1 MKYADVI
8 LPLPLENS
16 YTYRIPE
23 DLERAVTPGCRVIVH
38 FGKKRYYTA
47 IVMEVHDREPVS
59 DFETK
64 EIYALLDA
72 TPVLRR
78 PQLRFWKW
86 ISSYYICKLGDV
98 YKAALPS
105 GLKLESETAVTY
117 NEDFEA
123 TAPLRPNEQAV
134 LDAFSGVLK
143 LTISELEKKTG
154 LRNVVPIVSSLM
166 VKGAVEVSEELKRGF
181 VPKTQAFI
189 RLAEAYRDE
198 TKLQAVFEDLKRAK
212 KQELLLVS
220 FLDLSHTLNPAL
232 SKELS
237 KKELLERS
245 GYTSAV
251 LEGLLKR
258 GILESYEKEV
268 GRLQVSV
275 CRLQEPNPLSPAQEK
290 AYGEIH
296 EAFKTKE
303 VCLLHGVTSSG
314 KTEIYVRLIHE
325 VLRLGRQVLYM
336 LPEIAITTQI
346 TERLA
351 KLFGDKLLVYHSK
364 FSDNE
369 RVEVWNKLLHND
381 EPMRLGRQ
389 VLYMLPEIAITTQI
403 TERLA
408 KLFGDK
414 LLVYHSKFS
423 DNERVEVWNKL
434 LHNDEPMLVLGV
446 RSSLFLPFKDLGLII
461 VDEEHENTYKQQD
474 PAPRYHARNAAIVLA
489 GMHGGKTLLGSATP
503 SIDSYFNATAGK
515 YGLVELSTRYG
526 DCLMPEI
533 ITVDVKELKRKK
545 IMKDTL
551 FSPLLVEKVRE
562 ALSRGEQAILFQ
574 NRRGFAPMIECR
586 GCGWVP
592 RCVNCDVSL
601 TYHKAHN
608 QLVCHYCGYTYR
620 LPQVCPECKG
630 TEFKMQGFGTEKVE
644 EEIAG
649 QFPAAKVERLDFDT
663 ARTRTAYERIISDF
677 EKGKTQI
684 LIGTQMLSKGLD
696 FGNVSVVGILS
707 ADSLMNFPD
716 FRAHE
721 RAYQLMVQVSG
732 RAGRRDKR
740 GTVILQ
746 TTQPEHPLIRM
757 VQHFAYKEMVSL
769 QLSERSMFR
778 YPPYYRLIVLILRSR
793 NEEALQEMSAL
804 YAEKLRARLGERVL
818 GPVTPPITRV
828 QTLHI
833 KKIVLKIEIS
843 AGIAPL
849 REILEGIH
857 TEMQGYVPFK
867 QLLVHYDV
875 DPA

>member
-23 DLERAVTPGCRVIVH
+23 DLKSAVTPGCRVIVH

-296 EAFKTKE
+296 ETFKAKE

-369 RVEVWNKLLHND
+369 RVEVWNRLLHT
-381 EPMRLGRQ
+381 G
-389 VLYMLPEIAITTQI
+389 
-403 TERLA
+403 
-408 KLFGDK
+408 
-414 LLVYHSKFS
+414 
-423 DNERVEVWNKL
+423 
-434 LHNDEPMLVLGV
+434 EPMLVLGV

-461 VDEEHENTYKQQD
+461 IDEEHENTYKQQD

-489 GMHGGKTLLGSATP
+489 SMYGAKTLLGTATP
-503 SIDSYFNATAGK
+503 SVETWHNATSGK
-515 YGLVELSTRYG
+515 YGLVELKERYKEIQ
-526 DCLMPEI
+526 LPEI
-533 ITVDVKELKRKK
+533 IPVDIKELHRKK
-545 IMKDTL
+545 MMKGP
-551 FSPLLVEKVRE
+551 FSPLLLQYIRE
-562 ALSRGEQAILFQ
+562 ALEQKEQVILFQ
-574 NRRGFAPMIECR
+574 NRRGFAPMIECNT
-586 GCGWVP
+586 CGWVP
-592 RCVNCDVSL
+592 KCKNCDVSL
-601 TYHKAHN
+601 TYHKGLN
-608 QLVCHYCGYTYR
+608 QLTCHYCGYTYQ
-620 LPQVCPECKG
+620 LPRICPACEG
-630 TEFKMQGFGTEKVE
+630 TDLRNRGFGTEKIE
-644 EEIAG
+644 DDIKAL
-649 QFPAAKVERLDFDT
+649 FPDARVARMDLDT
-663 ARTRTAYERIISDF
+663 TRTRTAYERIISDF
-677 EKGKTQI
+677 QQGKT
-684 LIGTQMLSKGLD
+684 TS
-696 FGNVSVVGILS
+696 
-707 ADSLMNFPD
+707 
-716 FRAHE
+716 
-721 RAYQLMVQVSG
+721 
-732 RAGRRDKR
+732 
-740 GTVILQ
+740 
-746 TTQPEHPLIRM
+746 
-757 VQHFAYKEMVSL
+757 
-769 QLSERSMFR
+769 
-778 YPPYYRLIVLILRSR
+778 
-793 NEEALQEMSAL
+793 
-804 YAEKLRARLGERVL
+804 
-818 GPVTPPITRV
+818 
-828 QTLHI
+828 
-833 KKIVLKIEIS
+833 
-843 AGIAPL
+843 
-849 REILEGIH
+849 
-857 TEMQGYVPFK
+857 
-867 QLLVHYDV
+867 
-875 DPA
+875 

>member
-16 YTYRIPE
+16 YTYSIPS
-23 DLERAVTPGCRVIVH
+23 DLEKAVTSGCRVIVH

-47 IVMEVHDREPVS
+47 IVMEVHEHTPDSV
-59 DFETK
+59 FETK

-86 ISSYYICKLGDV
+86 IASYYLCKLGDV

-117 NEDFEA
+117 NEEYVAD
-123 TAPLRPNEQAV
+123 APLRPNEQAV
-134 LDAFSGVLK
+134 LDAFKGVLK
-143 LTISELEKKTG
+143 LTVSELEKKTG
-154 LRNVVPIVSSLM
+154 LRNVVPVVASLM
-166 VKGAVEVSEELKRGF
+166 TRGAVEVSEELKRGF
-181 VPKTQAFI
+181 VPKTQVFV
-189 RLAEAYRDE
+189 RLAEIYRNE
-198 TKLQAVFEDLKRAK
+198 EKLQAVFSELKRAR
-212 KQELLLVS
+212 KQELLLVCY
-220 FLDLSHTLNPAL
+220 LDLSHALNPVL

-245 GYTSAV
+245 GYTSAQ
-251 LEGLLKR
+251 LDGLLKR
-258 GILESYEKEV
+258 GILECYDKEV
-268 GRLQVSV
+268 GRLQMQV
-275 CRLQEPNPLSPAQEK
+275 CRLVEPSPLSPAQEK
-290 AYGEIH
+290 AYDEIH
-296 EAFKTKE
+296 ESFKSKD

-314 KTEIYVRLIHE
+314 KTEIYVRLIDE
-325 VLRLGRQVLYM
+325 VLKLGRQVLYL

-369 RVEVWNKLLHND
+369 RVEVWNKLLYSN
-381 EPMRLGRQ
+381 
-389 VLYMLPEIAITTQI
+389 
-403 TERLA
+403 
-408 KLFGDK
+408 
-414 LLVYHSKFS
+414 
-423 DNERVEVWNKL
+423 
-434 LHNDEPMLVLGV
+434 EPMLILGV
-446 RSSLFLPFKDLGLII
+446 RSSLFLPFKDLGLVV

-474 PAPRYHARNAAIVLA
+474 PAPRYHARNAAIMLA
-489 GMHGGKTLLGSATP
+489 GMHGAKTLLGSATP
-503 SIDSYFNATAGK
+503 SIDTYFNATNGK
-515 YGLVELSTRYG
+515 YGLVELNTRYG

-533 ITVDVKELKRKK
+533 IPVDIKELKRKK

-551 FSPLLVEKVRE
+551 FSPLLVEKVNS
-562 ALSRGEQAILFQ
+562 ALEQGEQAILFQ
-574 NRRGFAPMIECR
+574 NRRGFAPLIECR
-586 GCGWVP
+586 ACGWVP
-592 RCVNCDVSL
+592 HCVNCDVSL
-601 TYHKAHN
+601 TYHKSRN
-608 QLVCHYCGYTYR
+608 QLVCHYCGYTYQ
-620 LPQVCPECKG
+620 LPQQCPECKG
-630 TEFKMQGFGTEKVE
+630 VELKMMGFGTEKVE
-644 EEIAG
+644 EEIAAL
-649 QFPAAKVERLDFDT
+649 FPAVRVERLDFDT
-663 ARTRTAYERIISDF
+663 ARTRTAYERIIADF

-696 FGNVSVVGILS
+696 FGNVSVVGILN

-746 TTQPEHPLIRM
+746 TSQPEHPLIRM
-757 VQHFAYKEMVSL
+757 VQQFAYKEMVNL

-778 YPPYYRLIVLILRSR
+778 YPPYYRLIILVLRSR
-793 NEEALQEMSAL
+793 NETVLQEMSVL
-804 YAEKLRARLGERVL
+804 YAEKLRVRLGERVL
-818 GPVTPPITRV
+818 GPVTPPVTRI

-833 KKIVLKIEIS
+833 RKIVLKIEI
-843 AGIAPL
+843 AAAITPL
-849 REILEGIH
+849 REILDVVH
-857 TEMQGYVPFK
+857 AEMQGYLPFK

>member
-23 DLERAVTPGCRVIVH
+23 DLERAVIPGCRVIVH

-296 EAFKTKE
+296 ETFKAKE

-325 VLRLGRQVLYM
+325 VL
-336 LPEIAITTQI
+336 
-346 TERLA
+346 
-351 KLFGDKLLVYHSK
+351 
-364 FSDNE
+364 
-369 RVEVWNKLLHND
+369 
-381 EPMRLGRQ
+381 RLGRQ

>member
-1 MKYADVI
+1 MKKYVDVI
-8 LPLPLENS
+8 LPLPLPKS
-16 YTYRIPE
+16 FTYSLPDECAE
-23 DLERAVTPGCRVIVH
+23 DVKIGCRVVVP
-38 FGKKRYYTA
+38 FGRKKFYTA
-47 IVMEVHDREPVS
+47 IVLNVHYCAPTEYEVKDIS
-59 DFETK
+59 
-64 EIYALLDA
+64 ALLDA
-72 TPVLRR
+72 SPILLPV
-78 PQLRFWKW
+78 QFKFWEW
-86 ISSYYICKLGDV
+86 IADYYLCTQGDV

-105 GLKLESETAVTY
+105 GLKLESETIVEY
-117 NEDFEA
+117 NPDFEA
-123 TAPLRPNEQAV
+123 DAPLPEREQRILDLLAV
-134 LDAFSGVLK
+134 DAQQSVTK
-143 LTISELEKKTG
+143 LEKDSGIKNILTA
-154 LRNVVPIVSSLM
+154 IKSLLDKEAIF
-166 VKGAVEVSEELKRGF
+166 VKEELKRTYK
-181 VPKTQAFI
+181 PKTEARV
-189 RLAEAYRDE
+189 RLAGTADE
-198 TKLQAVFEDLKRAK
+198 KQLHILFDILSRAP
-212 KQELLLVS
+212 KQLALLMKYVEYSGILG
-220 FLDLSHTLNPAL
+220 TGTP
-232 SKELS
+232 KEVS
-237 KKELLERS
+237 KKELLQRANVAPS
-245 GYTSAV
+245 V
-251 LEGLLKR
+251 LNGLVDKKIFEIYYHEIGRLNKQ
-258 GILESYEKEV
+258 EKEV
-268 GRLQVSV
+268 VELNALNEFQQRAHDEIVQSF
-275 CRLQEPNPLSPAQEK
+275 QEK
-290 AYGEIH
+290 N
-296 EAFKTKE
+296 

-314 KTEIYVRLIHE
+314 KTEVYIHLIE
-325 VLRLGRQVLYM
+325 ETIRQGKQVLYL
-336 LPEIAITTQI
+336 LPEIALTTQI
-346 TERLA
+346 TERLQRV
-351 KLFGDKLLVYHSK
+351 FGARLGIYHSK
-364 FSDNE
+364 FPDAE
-369 RVEVWNKLLHND
+369 RVEIWRKQ
-381 EPMRLGRQ
+381 LGENG
-389 VLYMLPEIAITTQI
+389 YDII
-403 TERLA
+403 
-408 KLFGDK
+408 
-414 LLVYHSKFS
+414 
-423 DNERVEVWNKL
+423 
-434 LHNDEPMLVLGV
+434 LGV
-446 RSSLFLPFKDLGLII
+446 RSSVFLPFRNLGLVI

-474 PAPRYHARNAAIVLA
+474 PAPRYHARSAAIVLA
-489 GMHGGKTLLGSATP
+489 AMYGAKTLLGTATP
-503 SIDSYFNATAGK
+503 SIESWQNAGEGK
-515 YGLVELSTRYG
+515 YGFVQLKERYKEIQ
-526 DCLMPEI
+526 LPEI
-533 ITVDVKELKRKK
+533 IPVDIKELHRKK
-545 IMKDTL
+545 RMVGQ
-551 FSPLLVEKVRE
+551 FSPLLIQHMKE
-562 ALSRGEQAILFQ
+562 ALEQKEQVILFQ
-574 NRRGFAPMIECR
+574 NRRGFAPMVECR
-586 GCGWVP
+586 TCGWVP
-592 RCVNCDVSL
+592 KCKNCDVSL
-601 TYHKAHN
+601 TYHKGIN
-608 QLVCHYCGYTYR
+608 QLTCHYCGYTYR

-684 LIGTQMLSKGLD
+684 LIGTQRLSKGLD
-696 FGNVSVVGILS
+696 FGNVSGVGILS